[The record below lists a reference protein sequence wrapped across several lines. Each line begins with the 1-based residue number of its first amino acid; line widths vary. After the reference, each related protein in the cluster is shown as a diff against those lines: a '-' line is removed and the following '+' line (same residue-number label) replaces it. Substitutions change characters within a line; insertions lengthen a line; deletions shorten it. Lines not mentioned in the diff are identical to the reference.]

1 MSYYRYFS
9 DSSMNFD
16 YKSLKISIKNN
27 ENIQLLIHPIWWI
40 TKSSLLE
47 DKVRSSMNIKI
58 NKIIFSYKQYLNKIK
73 KINKNEKS

>member
-1 MSYYRYFS
+1 MISIAITKKIMSYYRYFS

-47 DKVRSSMNIKI
+47 DKEV
-58 NKIIFSYKQYLNKIK
+58 L
-73 KINKNEKS
+73 